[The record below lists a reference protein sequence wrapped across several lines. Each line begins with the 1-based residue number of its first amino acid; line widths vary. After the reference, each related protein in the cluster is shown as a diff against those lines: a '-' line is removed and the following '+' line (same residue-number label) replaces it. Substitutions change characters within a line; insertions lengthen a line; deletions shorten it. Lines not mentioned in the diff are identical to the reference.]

1 VAFEK
6 EEILMNRLM
15 ILVGT
20 FLPLLSVGAATASFM
35 PGGVGETWQKW
46 VLEHAINPI
55 EQLETQLKKT
65 DPILETMM
73 KVALGQ
79 SWSTMKSTTNATT
92 PDPYKVRTIQ
102 TDVSPGI
109 LTTNSIVRQRD
120 TANLYDQELARAI
133 AAPVLGQT
141 GQETLKQS
149 AEKSNQIIQSTQQGF
164 QETRSLAQQAKSA
177 SSTQDVMKVNAE
189 MTSTLAGLI
198 TNQAQLTVQNQT
210 ELLKLQQMAGMTV
223 ELAANTS
230 EGIDETNRRDR
241 VTRQLEIGSAAQT
254 ELYMP
259 GLYNTA
265 TR

>member
-1 VAFEK
+1 MK
-6 EEILMNRLM
+6 RCIILA
-15 ILVGT
+15 GT
-20 FLPLLSVGAATASFM
+20 ILPLLSVGAATASFM
-35 PGGVGETWQKW
+35 PGGVGDNWQKW
-46 VLEHAINPI
+46 VLEHAINPL
-55 EQLETQLKKT
+55 EQLETQLNKT

-79 SWSTMKSTTNATT
+79 NWDTVKSTTNATM

-102 TDVSPGI
+102 TDVSPGV

-120 TANLYDQELARAI
+120 TANLYDQELGRAI
-133 AAPVLGQT
+133 AAPLLGQT

-149 AEKSNQIIQSTQQGF
+149 AEKSNQIIQSTQKGF
-164 QETRSLAQQAKSA
+164 QETRTLAQQAKSA
-177 SSTQDVMKVNAE
+177 SSTQDVMKANAD

-198 TNQAQLTVQNQT
+198 ANQAQLTAQNQT
-210 ELLKLQQMAGMTV
+210 ELLKLQQMAGMNV
-223 ELAANTS
+223 ELAANVS
-230 EGIDETNRRDR
+230 EGMDEANRRDR